1 LNILALD
8 TTTRAGG
15 VAVLLNGGRLDAHAG
30 DPTQTHGQRLPGDI
44 IRALEHAG
52 IGLDAVDLLAVAAGP
67 GSFTGLRVGIA
78 AVQGIAIARGL
89 KVVSVPT
96 LEALARAAEVP
107 PRTQVAAWLDGQ
119 RGEVFAALYEV
130 TGREMT
136 ELRPASVGSPGS
148 VLDAW
153 ALAAN
158 TSAVFIGDG
167 ATRYRAA
174 IDQRFDHAVHVLPLP
189 PLAATVARI
198 AFEQP
203 ERAVDPHDIV
213 PIYVRRSDAEIARDR
228 HRADESG
235 PRADV
240 ERAEKTP

>member
-8 TTTRAGG
+8 TTTRTGG
-15 VAVLLNGGRLDAHAG
+15 VAVMVNGSRLGTHAG
-30 DPTQTHGQRLPGDI
+30 DPSQTHGQRLPGDI

-52 IGLDAVDLLAVAAGP
+52 IALDAIDLLAVAAGP

-78 AVQGIAIARGL
+78 AVQGLAIARGL
-89 KVVSVPT
+89 KVVAVPT

-107 PRTQVAAWLDGQ
+107 PHTQVAAWLDGQ
-119 RGEVFAALYEV
+119 RGEVFAALYEI
-130 TGREMT
+130 TGRQLT
-136 ELRPASVGSPGS
+136 ELRPPSVGSPAS
-148 VLDAW
+148 ILDAW
-153 ALAAN
+153 AGSANAA
-158 TSAVFIGDG
+158 AIFIGDG
-167 ATRYRAA
+167 ATRYRVAL
-174 IDQRFDHAVHVLPLP
+174 DQRFGPSVHVLPLP

-228 HRADESG
+228 NRAGESG
-235 PRADV
+235 
-240 ERAEKTP
+240 ERPDTAPAEKTQ